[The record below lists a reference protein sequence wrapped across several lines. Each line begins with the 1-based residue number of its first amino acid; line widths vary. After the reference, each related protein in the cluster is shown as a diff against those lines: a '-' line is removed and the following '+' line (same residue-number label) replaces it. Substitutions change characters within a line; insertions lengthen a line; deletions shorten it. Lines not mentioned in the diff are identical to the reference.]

1 MVFRSE
7 GEDCLQILIFF
18 SYCEVKQMMHVFY
31 CIKCKRYHYTNN
43 QARAVCCGQPMYR
56 VNIEFTDFVK
66 MDLDERK
73 EALKI
78 YSLAE

>member
-1 MVFRSE
+1 
-7 GEDCLQILIFF
+7 
-18 SYCEVKQMMHVFY
+18 MMLVFY
-31 CIKCKRYHYTNN
+31 CIKFKRYYYTNN